1 VNVDIYGH
9 NKQWL
14 MIDCGLSSNVPLDRE
29 KDDTVGIMRYNMVT
43 VDISVIANRRDSL
56 WGIVDF
62 IGKLAALI
70 PSPRIKL
77 TRFGLPANFVVFAPN
92 SELRPQ
98 VTTPPKLNRVV
109 ESIHRRSTARF
120 C

>member
-1 VNVDIYGH
+1 MNVDIYGH

-56 WGIVDF
+56 
-62 IGKLAALI
+62 
-70 PSPRIKL
+70 
-77 TRFGLPANFVVFAPN
+77 
-92 SELRPQ
+92 
-98 VTTPPKLNRVV
+98 
-109 ESIHRRSTARF
+109 
-120 C
+120 